1 MRLRTKK
8 IMLIPVLCT
17 SLLFG
22 GCEVAG
28 RKVVFTTGLGN
39 KDVFRIGETACTL
52 PEAKVYLCN
61 YQNIYG
67 SVYGLNLW
75 DQSSSKKQLEQ
86 YVKEMTVSELA
97 RITCMDQLAEK
108 QDISLNEE
116 EQKQAA
122 EAAKAY
128 FSSLSKEE
136 IAYMGV
142 TEETIK
148 TLYENYALAD
158 KLYATLTEGVNEE
171 VSDDEARI
179 IHAMQ
184 IFVKEK
190 ENADTIAARLAAGE
204 DFASLASDYNEKQ
217 DIEVTFGRGDVPKEV
232 EEVAFSMEDGQV
244 SPCIETDDGYYFIKC
259 VNKYDEELTQE
270 NKTKIAQEREKTA
283 FNDAYDAFVAEQD
296 SMLNEKLWDETEID
310 TDGKITTNSFFA
322 VYAQYCGR

>member
-17 SLLFG
+17 ALLTG
-22 GCEVAG
+22 GCEIAG
-28 RKVVFTTGLGN
+28 RKVIFTTGLGN
-39 KDVFRIGETACTL
+39 KDVFRIGETVCTL

-75 DQSSSKKQLEQ
+75 DQASSKKQLGQ
-86 YVKEMTVSELA
+86 YVKEMTISELA
-97 RITCMDQLAEK
+97 RITCMDQLAKQQDIILSEEEK
-108 QDISLNEE
+108 Q
-116 EQKQAA
+116 QAA
-122 EAAKAY
+122 DAAKAY

-136 IAYMGV
+136 IAYMDV

-184 IFVKEK
+184 IIVKEK
-190 ENADTIAARLAAGE
+190 EKADAVAVRLASGE
-204 DFASLASDYNEKQ
+204 DFASLASDYNEGQ

-232 EEVAFSMEDGQV
+232 EAVAFSMEDGQV
-244 SPCIETDDGYYFIKC
+244 SSCIETEDGYYFIKC

-270 NKTKIAQEREKTA
+270 NKVKIAQEREKTA
-283 FNDAYDAFVAEQD
+283 FNDAYDDFVDEQD
-296 SMLNEKLWDETEID
+296 SMLNEKLWDETEIE
-310 TDGKITTNSFFA
+310 TDGSITTNSFFS
-322 VYAQYCGR
+322 VYAQYCK